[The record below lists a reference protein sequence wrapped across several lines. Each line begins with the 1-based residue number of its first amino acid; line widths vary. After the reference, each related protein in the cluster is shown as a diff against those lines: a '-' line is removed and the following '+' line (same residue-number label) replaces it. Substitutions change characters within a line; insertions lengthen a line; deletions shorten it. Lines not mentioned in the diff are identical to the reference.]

1 MTEPVAKVQ
10 RLAYV
15 RVGAPDFGQAERFL
29 ERFGLQVQYR
39 SAERVYYRGTDPEP
53 PCYVLGEGR
62 GGVEAIAFEA
72 ASYEDLETLSRSEG
86 ASPVEA
92 SGDPAGGYLVRLVDP
107 AGMTVEVVWG
117 QDSGEALN
125 PALPHAFN
133 MDGQRAREGELPRIE
148 QGASRVKRLGH
159 LVLESA
165 DPAGLFDWYHKYF
178 GLMISDAVRLPD
190 QSPQMIFAR
199 LDRSETYV
207 DHHVIGFQW
216 ALDERT
222 RVQHV
227 AFEVSNLDDLMSG
240 HDHLKGG
247 AYKHVWGIGRHLLG
261 GQIFDYWKSPFG
273 LIHEHWTDTDLLN
286 NKHQAQDCHLAD
298 MKDYWGPEPTP
309 AFLIARWNFKVVK
322 NLFRL
327 LKARSMAK
335 KA

>member
-72 ASYEDLETLSRSEG
+72 ASYEDLETLSRLEG

-117 QDSGEALN
+117 QDSGEALD

-178 GLMISDAVRLPD
+178 GLIISDAVRLPD

-286 NKHQAQDCHLAD
+286 NKHQAQDCQLAD

>member
-1 MTEPVAKVQ
+1 MARELELTWKIYPRMLLVSRDHEDIKWLSHDTLSIRRPGPFLLSL
-10 RLAYV
+10 RLAHTC
-15 RVGAPDFGQAERFL
+15 
-29 ERFGLQVQYR
+29 
-39 SAERVYYRGTDPEP
+39 SH
-53 PCYVLGEGR
+53 
-62 GGVEAIAFEA
+62 
-72 ASYEDLETLSRSEG
+72 
-86 ASPVEA
+86 
-92 SGDPAGGYLVRLVDP
+92 
-107 AGMTVEVVWG
+107 
-117 QDSGEALN
+117 
-125 PALPHAFN
+125 HAFN

-286 NKHQAQDCHLAD
+286 KRNRFFTTLKFQRAIKNAGVGS
-298 MKDYWGPEPTP
+298 GPQ
-309 AFLIARWNFKVVK
+309 
-322 NLFRL
+322 
-327 LKARSMAK
+327 
-335 KA
+335 